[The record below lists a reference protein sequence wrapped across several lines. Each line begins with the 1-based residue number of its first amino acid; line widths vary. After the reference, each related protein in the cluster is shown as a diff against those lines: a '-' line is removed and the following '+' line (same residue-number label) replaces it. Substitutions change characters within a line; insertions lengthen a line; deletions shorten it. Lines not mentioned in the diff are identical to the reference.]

1 MKTAVIFGGTGFIGT
16 HLSQYLLCDPTVQ
29 EVVLADV
36 NPPVRMGYAAT
47 LQDALASGRARY
59 LKCDVR
65 QPLPLDALPRA
76 DMIFNL
82 AAVHR
87 EPGHAAAEY
96 YETNLPG
103 AEHVCAYA
111 AAVGCKRIVFTSSI
125 SPYGSTE
132 SRKDEDAIPLP
143 DTPYGG
149 SKLGAEKIHLAWQA
163 GGPGRKLLIVRPGVV
178 FGPGEGANVTRLIR
192 SLVRGYFLYMGNRT
206 TRKAGGYVKELCQ
219 VIFFGL
225 EHQDRTGEAVSL
237 FNFSMDPPPTIQDF
251 VEVINKVADIRRRP
265 FSVPRPLLLGA
276 SYPIDTMARLF
287 GIQQPI
293 CPVRVRKMYRSTNVE
308 PKRLRELG
316 YVYHY
321 SLEQAFQDW
330 KQDSP
335 EDFGS

>member
-16 HLSQYLLCDPTVQ
+16 HFSQYLLCDSPVQ
-29 EVVLADV
+29 EVVLVDV
-36 NPPVRMGYAAT
+36 NPPVRTSYTAT
-47 LQDALASGRARY
+47 LQHALVSGRARY
-59 LKCDVR
+59 VNCDVR

-87 EPGHAAAEY
+87 EPGHTVAEY

-111 AAVGCKRIVFTSSI
+111 AAVGCARIVFTSSI
-125 SPYGSTE
+125 SPYGSSE
-132 SRKDEDAIPLP
+132 SRKDENSIPMP
-143 DTPYGG
+143 DTPYGC
-149 SKLGAEKIHLAWQA
+149 SKLVAEKIHLAWQA
-163 GGPGRKLLIVRPGVV
+163 SGANRRLLIVRPGVV

-206 TRKAGGYVKELCQ
+206 TRKAAGYVKELCR
-219 VIFFGL
+219 VIAFGL
-225 EHQDRTGEAVSL
+225 EHQDRTGEAVTQL
-237 FNFSMDPPPTIQDF
+237 NFSMDPPPTIQDF
-251 VEVINKVADIRRRP
+251 VEVISKVANIRRQS
-265 FSVPRPLLLGA
+265 FSVPRRLLLGA
-276 SYPIDTMARLF
+276 SYPVDAVAKLF

-330 KQDSP
+330 KRDRP
-335 EDFGS
+335 EDFA